1 MIRMNICDVVESV
14 TFGRHCLLGMGGM
27 EEDYKR

>member
-1 MIRMNICDVVESV
+1 MNVCDVVEGV